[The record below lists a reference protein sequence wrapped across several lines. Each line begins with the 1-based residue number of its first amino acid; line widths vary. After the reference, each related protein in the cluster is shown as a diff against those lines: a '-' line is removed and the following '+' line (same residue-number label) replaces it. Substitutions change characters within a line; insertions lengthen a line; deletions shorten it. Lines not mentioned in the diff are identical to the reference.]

1 MKKILFCLMCVLLVA
16 FNFASCEKDKDEDSQ
31 SEPCGGDSCL
41 VSTCKNHPATDW
53 VWEHCYDYAMTP
65 TGILSGRKPKFYYRE
80 NLTQMNNCEWSYNTV
95 YGGYNERI
103 IHEYDI
109 WNRK

>member
-1 MKKILFCLMCVLLVA
+1 MKKILFCLMCVLVVA

-31 SEPCGGDSCL
+31 AEPCGGDSCL

-53 VWEHCYDYAMTP
+53 VWEHCYDFSLKSNRMF
-65 TGILSGRKPKFYYRE
+65 SSPKYYYRQE
-80 NLTQMNNCEWSYNTV
+80 LGDKGIDEDVFKMA
-95 YGGYNERI
+95 YGNYTETI